1 MSLDPD
7 FYVDSATACF
17 LACFGNT
24 CENHEFENILENRE
38 LCKYRILQIR
48 IILGIV
54 FNIIGF
60 IAVVVVNN
68 ETYKESNA
76 ALGFFILIVTFI
88 LIYYGG
94 FLGLTCLL
102 REVFQHFGDETE
114 TGLRVMII
122 YRVLEIE
129 FDIFVLFYSL
139 ILSEWEMTNFS
150 IATTILA
157 SIDIGAS
164 ISALL
169 KNCYD
174 TKHRTF
180 SIILII
186 IFVFSLLLCWFGCF
200 WICCNIRQELP
211 TDVERTAQESDQAQ
225 TPAHANVA
233 EGQTQLQE
241 NNQTIESHTGIGSQE
256 VDNQSLCANACNIS
270 TSFWLRIL
278 MVPPTYA
285 SLTTII
291 IGHLDSE
298 PQAGQGITI
307 LHKCNDKKSPKE
319 IYKKLKTELETVNE
333 ARFSRVVISFGLDV
347 GDNDLDIVKLYMSK
361 TIEKVRN
368 KFLRAEIG
376 ICRSK
381 PPAERGQ
388 MYNDLNTFIRKLC
401 KEEKHCDI
409 DTPTFD
415 INDGGNDEVL
425 DRLTLRIQNFIHL
438 NSVSS
443 DNT

>member
-7 FYVDSATACF
+7 FYVDSATACI

-24 CENHEFENILENRE
+24 CENHEFETILENRE
-38 LCKYRILQIR
+38 LRKYRILQIR

-60 IAVVVVNN
+60 IAVVVVNI

-76 ALGFFILIVTFI
+76 ALGFFILIVTFT

-102 REVFQHFGDETE
+102 REVFRHFGNETE

-122 YRVLEIE
+122 YRVLEIQ
-129 FDIFVLFYSL
+129 FDIFVLLYSL
-139 ILSEWEMTNFS
+139 ILSDWEMTDFS

-174 TKHRTF
+174 TKNRTF
-180 SIILII
+180 SIKLII
-186 IFVFSLLLCWFGCF
+186 IFVFSLLLCWCGCF
-200 WICCNIRQELP
+200 WACCSIIKELP
-211 TDVERTAQESDQAQ
+211 TYVERTAQATRTAQVAPAQ
-225 TPAHANVA
+225 TA
-233 EGQTQLQE
+233 EGQTQPQKE
-241 NNQTIESHTGIGSQE
+241 SQE
-256 VDNQSLCANACNIS
+256 VANQSLFKNACDICI
-270 TSFWLRIL
+270 SFWSRLV
-278 MVPPTYA
+278 MVQPTYA
-285 SLTTII
+285 SLATIT
-291 IGHLDSE
+291 IGHLDSQPE
-298 PQAGQGITI
+298 VDQEIKI
-307 LHKCNDKKSPKE
+307 LHKSAYSK
-319 IYKKLKTELETVNE
+319 
-333 ARFSRVVISFGLDV
+333 VVISFGLEV
-347 GDNDLDIVKLYMSK
+347 GDNDLDVVKFYMSK

-381 PPAERGQ
+381 PPAEKGQ
-388 MYNDLNTFIRKLC
+388 MYNDLTTFIRKIC
-401 KEEKHCDI
+401 KEETHFDI

-415 INDGGNDEVL
+415 SSDGENDEVL
-425 DRLTLRIQNFIHL
+425 DKLTLRIQKLHSTKLCQVGQHIKP
-438 NSVSS
+438 
-443 DNT
+443 

>member
-24 CENHEFENILENRE
+24 CENHDFEDILENRE
-38 LCKYRILQIR
+38 ICKYRILQIR
-48 IILGIV
+48 IVLGIV

-60 IAVVVVNN
+60 IAVVAVNN
-68 ETYKESNA
+68 ENYKESNA

-102 REVFQHFGDETE
+102 REVLKEGGDEKE

-139 ILSEWEMTNFS
+139 VLSEWEMTDFS

-174 TKHRTF
+174 TKNRIF
-180 SIILII
+180 SVILII

-200 WICCNIRQELP
+200 WVCCNIGRKLP
-211 TDVERTAQESDQAQ
+211 TIVERTAPVADQAQ
-225 TPAHANVA
+225 AP

-241 NNQTIESHTGIGSQE
+241 SQE
-256 VDNQSLCANACNIS
+256 VANQSLCANACNIS
-270 TSFWLRIL
+270 TSFWSRN
-278 MVPPTYA
+278 VVVQPTYA
-285 SLTTII
+285 SLATFI
-291 IGHLDSE
+291 IGHLDTQ
-298 PQAGQGITI
+298 PQLGQGITI

-319 IYKKLKTELETVNE
+319 IYKKLKTEFEIVTE
-333 ARFSRVVISFGLDV
+333 AAFSKVVISFGLDV

-381 PPAERGQ
+381 PPAEKGQ
-388 MYNDLNTFIRKLC
+388 MYNDLNTFIQKLC
-401 KEEKHCDI
+401 KEDKHCDI
-409 DTPTFD
+409 DTSTFD
-415 INDGGNDEVL
+415 SNDVHGVNEDVL
-425 DRLTLRIQNFIHL
+425 DKLTLRIQNFIQQ
-438 NSVSS
+438 NSVRS